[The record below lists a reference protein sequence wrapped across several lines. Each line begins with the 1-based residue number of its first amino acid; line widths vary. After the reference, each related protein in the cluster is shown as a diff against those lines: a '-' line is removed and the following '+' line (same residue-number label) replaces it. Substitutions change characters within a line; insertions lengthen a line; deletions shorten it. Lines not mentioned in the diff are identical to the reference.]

1 MNKVMFFTHLP
12 MEYVDV
18 FSLTLGAR
26 KLFFDKKLSH
36 IWDSEIV
43 SLRFLIG
50 SAVIF

>member
-26 KLFFDKKLSH
+26 KLFFDKN
-36 IWDSEIV
+36 
-43 SLRFLIG
+43 FLIYG
-50 SAVIF
+50 ILK